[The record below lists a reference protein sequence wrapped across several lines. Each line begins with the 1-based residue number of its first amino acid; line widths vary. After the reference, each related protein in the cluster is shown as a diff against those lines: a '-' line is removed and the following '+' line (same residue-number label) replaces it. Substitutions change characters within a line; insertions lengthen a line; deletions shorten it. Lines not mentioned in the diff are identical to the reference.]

1 MVSIVFGSTAKRRMA
16 INAEAP
22 QSTSTPPAGV
32 SSKMHV
38 CSRPPLPN
46 ASPLPR
52 NRIRSE
58 EHTSELQS
66 RQYLHSFPTRRSSD
80 LREFRRSDLRGDE
93 TEGWCRSY
101 SARRR
106 SAAWRS
112 TPRRRN
118 QPARPRRAFRA
129 RCTSAAAHRCQ
140 TRRHCPGIEFA
151 PHHIIELVEVLP
163 KGELVPVA
171 GVAHAP
177 ALIEPVVLT
186 ALDRFLGGPG

>member
-52 NRIRSE
+52 NRIRTPSHYRIGGGAPE
-58 EHTSELQS
+58 
-66 RQYLHSFPTRRSSD
+66 RRV
-80 LREFRRSDLRGDE
+80 G
-93 TEGWCRSY
+93 
-101 SARRR
+101 A
-106 SAAWRS
+106 
-112 TPRRRN
+112 
-118 QPARPRRAFRA
+118 
-129 RCTSAAAHRCQ
+129 
-140 TRRHCPGIEFA
+140 
-151 PHHIIELVEVLP
+151 
-163 KGELVPVA
+163 VA